1 MSGKLLLAI
10 EGIDGSGKT
19 TTARLLAEKLGFE
32 YIKTP
37 SEKYQKMRAFYEGP
51 ETNMF
56 SRFLFYLGAVKDT
69 VDEALKTTTRKGL
82 VLDRYVHSLRIY
94 HEIMLRKPLLKI
106 IETAG
111 LYPATKTIF
120 LDVPVPVAMR
130 RIGNRA
136 SGQKESFESNPVL
149 LSAIAFQMQHT
160 RDMVRFCPGDKNLSP
175 AEIAEKI
182 LFLLNFQ
189 N

>member
-1 MSGKLLLAI
+1 MTEKLLLAI

-19 TTARLLAEKLGFE
+19 TTARLLAERLGFD

-37 SEKYQKMRAFYEGP
+37 SEKYQKVRAFFDEP

-94 HEIMLRKPLLKI
+94 HEVILRKPLSRI

-111 LYPATKTIF
+111 LYPAAKTIF
-120 LDVPVPVAMR
+120 LDVPVPLAIS
-130 RIGNRA
+130 RIENRA
-136 SGQKESFESNPVL
+136 SSQKESFESDPDM
-149 LSAIAFQMQHT
+149 LSAIAYQMRHT
-160 RDMVRFCPGDKNLSP
+160 RDMVRFTTGNENLTP
-175 AEIAEKI
+175 DEVAEKI
-182 LFLLNFQ
+182 LHLLNFK